1 MEDMTNLKDVI
12 IPERLS
18 KMKDLQQ
25 HKLLNDIMRDFL
37 TNLIDYQDSAN
48 KSLVDRVFSEIQDVE
63 NKYDIFVT
71 IANKENVS
79 PIDEFLFPVFPEEL
93 EIKEISSLDIL
104 DGIKKG
110 EDIKLSTIFLKCSYT
125 IIREIAKSARKYSG
139 EIITDRKRYRI
150 KVKLVQNKSYSDGV
164 ENIYNIFQKNSIA
177 WKTLNNPYLNK
188 FFDVIL
194 TGCEGMIEEDEEI
207 QEINFNLEEHEQYRL
222 SDIVLLWNIQK
233 LNLKSDGFPMPAI
246 DNVNFEH
253 AISLNKLGYEN
264 GYLVDVNEALVKYI
278 KRTEEELIIISPMEL
293 ANTWDILKI
302 VQNPEEEK
310 RKTKHE
316 LVSNRRRA
324 GFINRFAQ
332 KQSSLIRTKGE
343 IARIANS
350 FDVSKYFELINIDI
364 LPGKVGSSTTYD
376 LNAFIVDDIRI
387 GNDKKVMHLKFKS
400 DHMDNYLI
408 HDHLSFIVSEIQMY
422 FPEYECEG
430 ELV

>member
-1 MEDMTNLKDVI
+1 MEDMTNLKDVL

-37 TNLIDYQDSAN
+37 NNLIDYQDTAN
-48 KSLVDRVFSEIQDVE
+48 KRLVERVFSEVQDVE
-63 NKYDIFVT
+63 SRYDIFVT
-71 IANKENVS
+71 ISKKEDVS
-79 PIDEFLFPVFPEEL
+79 PIDEFLFPVFPEDL
-93 EIKEISSLDIL
+93 EVKEINSLEIL

-110 EDIKLSTIFLKCSYT
+110 EDIKLSTIFLKCDYT
-125 IIREIAKSARKYSG
+125 VIKEIAKSARKFSG

-150 KVKLVQNKSYSDGV
+150 KVKLVQNKSYSEEV
-164 ENIYNIFQKNSIA
+164 ENLYNIFQKNSVA

-207 QEINFNLEEHEQYRL
+207 QKITFSLEEHEQYKI
-222 SDIVLLWNIQK
+222 SDMVLLWNVQK

-253 AISLNKLGYEN
+253 SISLSKLGYEN

-278 KRTEEELIIISPMEL
+278 KRTEEDLIIISPMEL
-293 ANTWDILKI
+293 ASTWDIIKI
-302 VQNPEEEK
+302 TQNPEEEK
-310 RKTKHE
+310 RKTKYE
-316 LVSNRRRA
+316 LVSNRRKP

-332 KQSSLIRTKGE
+332 KQSSIIRTKGE
-343 IARIANS
+343 ISRITNS
-350 FDVSKYFELINIDI
+350 FDVSKYFELLSIEI
-364 LPGKVGSSTTYD
+364 LPGKVGSSSTYD
-376 LNAFIVDDIRI
+376 LNSFIIDDIRI
-387 GNDKKVMHLKFKS
+387 GNDKKIMHLKFKS
-400 DHMDNYLI
+400 NYMDNFLI

-430 ELV
+430 ELI